1 MNEYIGVR
9 GEVVGCDK
17 GGKPFYNMYLTDEEV
32 IRCRECANF
41 NIYQSD
47 HEYREPYRCH
57 RFCSDFVNPDGF
69 CTWAERRKA

>member
-1 MNEYIGVR
+1 MSEYIYRERQKSESSRHVKSELVSWVR
-9 GEVVGCDK
+9 C
-17 GGKPFYNMYLTDEEV
+17 EEV

-69 CTWAERRKA
+69 CAWAERRKA